1 MTAIQGPEQQ
11 MLAQV
16 LSVGGSTVK
25 GKNTLCQHSYLWPLG
40 AFQETTG
47 LLNFSEESPGKL
59 GLTPCN

>member
-25 GKNTLCQHSYLWPLG
+25 GKKACALPAFIPLATWSISRDNRPFEFLRGVTRETRPHTL
-40 AFQETTG
+40 
-47 LLNFSEESPGKL
+47 
-59 GLTPCN
+59 